1 MRQHLIYDN
10 GQCAICLSPHTRKS
24 RLVCGHVFCYKCLR
38 EWSKRKYECP
48 LCKQVFN
55 SFATTDLD
63 STLWTG
69 VLNMPIDQRLEDS
82 LPQLPDIIPLVFTV
96 YINGNTTDF
105 RQFLS
110 NPLGF
115 LASIVLGYGL
125 QLNSNEHR
133 AVIIYKNVTT
143 EQKNLLQ
150 ASLERPGIQH
160 VTRNN
165 VEFSNWALIEFAK
178 TILFNVTCIRVLNKM
193 IELQITVSNL
203 FQSALLHLIFS
214 DLKLTQQ

>member
-1 MRQHLIYDN
+1 
-10 GQCAICLSPHTRKS
+10 
-24 RLVCGHVFCYKCLR
+24 
-38 EWSKRKYECP
+38 
-48 LCKQVFN
+48 
-55 SFATTDLD
+55 
-63 STLWTG
+63 
-69 VLNMPIDQRLEDS
+69 MPIDQRLEDS

-165 VEFSNWALIEFAK
+165 VEFSN
-178 TILFNVTCIRVLNKM
+178 
-193 IELQITVSNL
+193 
-203 FQSALLHLIFS
+203 
-214 DLKLTQQ
+214 